1 MKKFFLFRREE
12 DSIAS
17 GESVSNSG
25 EGVSTIAIAADN
37 LSYMTTK
44 LGGLEIVFNGT
55 SAFEST
61 FLRKGESL
69 PKTRIEV
76 SCKEGEETL
85 LMESILNFI
94 SSDSKKN
101 VMRFDNVDR
110 NSTFSSFDDTK
121 KPKVVVPTL
130 AVETATGNV
139 SEGSEEDQ
147 YQDQVAGINFFGNLP
162 DIDFNHEGLSGFAHD
177 ATVSSWHNAG
187 RLGPSYSISSVN
199 STPLCVDPDSAD
211 RGLNTKSVLF
221 GSESVYMTIP
231 SYIAEEDYLLYIVWS
246 NEYAAG
252 YNPYLFPMYGDG
264 AGETTGPGGRF
275 PYDGPAEKFL
285 LENGRISIR
294 HSGVTD
300 FPNTVKASKV
310 IPQSLDTHALE
321 DIVPCN
327 VLVVRRDS
335 FNNVYVYDGSG
346 ETVAT
351 LSSIGYDPGRGPNR
365 GRLLIERLGTT
376 NEVETN
382 SFHKGSIARFG
393 VISKDPGADFA
404 ATLAQNLFNFY
415 HKT

>member
-44 LGGLEIVFNGT
+44 LGGVEIIFNGT

-69 PKTRIEV
+69 PKTKIEV

-94 SSDSKKN
+94 SSESKKN
-101 VMRFDNVDR
+101 VMRFDNVAR

-147 YQDQVAGINFFGNLP
+147 YQNQIAGINFFGNLP
-162 DIDFNHEGLSGFAHD
+162 DIDFNHEGLSGFAD
-177 ATVSSWHNAG
+177 TATVSSWHNAG
-187 RLGPSYSISSVN
+187 KLGSAYSISSVN
-199 STPLCVDPDSAD
+199 NTPDCVDPASRD
-211 RGLNTKSVLF
+211 RGLNTKSVGFL
-221 GSESVYMTIP
+221 ENEYMTVP
-231 SYIAEEDYLLYIVWS
+231 SFSVDEEYILYLVWTTQYTDTLFNQYLY
-246 NEYAAG
+246 
-252 YNPYLFPMYGDG
+252 PMYGDG
-264 AGETTGPGGRF
+264 DGETTGPGGKF
-275 PYDGPAEKFL
+275 PYDGAAEKVI

-294 HSGVTD
+294 HDGLTS
-300 FPNTVKASKV
+300 FPATVKASKE
-310 IPQSLDTHALE
+310 IPQIIQVGSTKE
-321 DIVPCN
+321 TDIPCH
-327 VLVVRRDS
+327 VLVIRRDS
-335 FNNVYVYDGSG
+335 SKNIFVYDRDG
-346 ETVAT
+346 EVVAT
-351 LSSIGYDPGRGPNR
+351 LPGGIRDNRGP
-365 GRLLIERLGTT
+365 LLIERLGTT

-382 SFHKGSIARFG
+382 SFNKGSIARFG

-415 HKT
+415 HKP

>member
-69 PKTRIEV
+69 PKTKIEV

-94 SSDSKKN
+94 SSDSKKS
-101 VMRFDNVDR
+101 VMRFDNVAK

-139 SEGSEEDQ
+139 SEGPEEDQ
-147 YQDQVAGINFFGNLP
+147 YQNQIAGINFFGNLP
-162 DIDFNHEGLSGFAHD
+162 DIDFNHEGLSGFAD
-177 ATVSSWHNAG
+177 TATVSSWHNAG

-199 STPLCVDPDSAD
+199 NTPDCVDPSSRD
-211 RGLNTKSVLF
+211 RGLNTKSVAF
-221 GSESVYMTIP
+221 AENEYMTVP
-231 SYIAEEDYLLYIVWS
+231 SFSNDGEYILYLVWTSQYSDTLFNSYLY
-246 NEYAAG
+246 
-252 YNPYLFPMYGDG
+252 PMYGDG
-264 AGETTGPGGRF
+264 DGETTGPGGKF
-275 PYDGPAEKFL
+275 PYDGAADKIF
-285 LENGRISIR
+285 LENGRISLR
-294 HSGVTD
+294 HDGVTS
-300 FPNTVKASKV
+300 FPNTVKASKE
-310 IPQSLDTHALE
+310 IPQVIQVGSTKE
-321 DIVPCN
+321 TDIPCH
-327 VLVVRRDS
+327 VLVIRRDDS
-335 FNNVYVYDGSG
+335 DNIFVYDRDG
-346 ETVAT
+346 EVVAT
-351 LSSIGYDPGRGPNR
+351 LPGGTRDNRGP
-365 GRLLIERLGTT
+365 LLIERLGTT

-382 SFHKGSIARFG
+382 SFNKGSIARFG
-393 VISKDPGADFA
+393 VISSDPGADFA

-415 HKT
+415 HKP